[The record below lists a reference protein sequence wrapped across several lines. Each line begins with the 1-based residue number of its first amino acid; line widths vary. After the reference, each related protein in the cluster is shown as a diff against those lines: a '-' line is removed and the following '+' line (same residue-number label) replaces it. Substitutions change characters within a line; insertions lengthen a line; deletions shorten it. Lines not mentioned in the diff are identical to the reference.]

1 MDVSSA
7 AALQSLWVRL
17 ALARVETVCF
27 NAGMTGSP
35 RRTALSLPV
44 LASVAAA
51 LLFGASTPLAKA
63 LLSSLGP
70 FTLAGLLYLGGAV
83 GAVPFVFRGGSG
95 ELRRDP
101 RQRRL
106 LGLAVVFGGGVAPVL
121 LLLGLRAAPAASVSL
136 WLNTEVVATALLAWT
151 LFRENLD
158 RQTVVAGGLI
168 LAGGIILA
176 APDGA
181 AGWKAGAFVAGAC
194 VCWGMDNNLTALV
207 SGFTPAQTTL
217 AKGLIAGTVN
227 LALGLVLGQHLP
239 GVARVSAAL
248 GVGAISYGCSIMLY
262 IFGAQHL
269 GATRSQLLF
278 ATSPFLGVILAWTM
292 FHERIQA
299 SQLAAIPCIVAG
311 LYFMLTARHEHEHV
325 HEAMMHTHSHRHDD
339 EHHTHVHPGLP
350 AWVRHTHPHEHAPLT
365 HSHPHVPDL
374 HHRHR
379 H

>member
-1 MDVSSA
+1 M
-7 AALQSLWVRL
+7 
-17 ALARVETVCF
+17 CF
-27 NAGMTGSP
+27 NVGMTGSP
-35 RRTALSLPV
+35 KRFALPLPI
-44 LASVAAA
+44 LASIAAA

-70 FTLAGLLYLGGAV
+70 FTLAGLLYLGGAA
-83 GAVPFVFRGGSG
+83 GALPFAFRGGSVD
-95 ELRRDP
+95 LRRDS

-106 LGLAVVFGGGVAPVL
+106 LGFAVIFGGGIAPVL

-158 RQTVVAGGLI
+158 RRTVLAAALVLTGGV
-168 LAGGIILA
+168 ILA
-176 APDGA
+176 APEGA
-181 AGWKAGAFVAGAC
+181 AGWKAGALVAGAC

-227 LALGLVLGQHLP
+227 LVLGLWLGQHLP
-239 GVARVSAAL
+239 GAARVGAAL
-248 GVGAISYGCSIMLY
+248 GVGAVSYGFSIMLY

-278 ATSPFLGVILAWTM
+278 ATSPFLGVIIAWTI
-292 FHERIQA
+292 FHEHIQPA
-299 SQLAAIPCIVAG
+299 QLAAIPCIAAG
-311 LYFMLTARHEHEHV
+311 LYFMLTARHEHEHA
-325 HEAMMHTHSHRHDD
+325 HEAMAHTHSHRHDD
-339 EHHTHVHPGLP
+339 GHHTHVHPGLP
-350 AWVRHTHPHEHAPLT
+350 ASVRHTHPHEHSPVT
-365 HSHPHVPDL
+365 HTHPHVPDL
-374 HHRHR
+374 HHRHE